1 MSESNLH
8 TVVGLFPVSFDVGN
22 HKPGAQQLQLDLLVN
37 TPRRT
42 LSGTASVTQAINPPL
57 DLQLQVAGEYTFLG
71 LIPPTDARILVTL
84 QGRKAGQGPAA
95 QVVFKAQLV
104 LEQDWQVGVAS
115 YSYEINGQWH
125 SVENVPVKVDAKRIQ
140 EHGNVDQ
147 AARFHQ
153 ATVEAAIA
161 GGDLVQLKRL
171 AGSTAGAAL
180 HSAIEQNKAAAGK
193 PAKSA
198 KA

>member
-1 MSESNLH
+1 MSESTLH
-8 TVVGLFPVSFDVGN
+8 TVVGLFPVSLDVGT

-37 TPRRT
+37 TPRRVLTGAAT
-42 LSGTASVTQAINPPL
+42 LTQAINPPL
-57 DLQLQVAGEYTFLG
+57 DLHVQVAGDYTYLG
-71 LIPPTDARILVTL
+71 LIPPTDARILLTL
-84 QGRKAGQGPAA
+84 QGRKAGQGPTAPII
-95 QVVFKAQLV
+95 FKAQLV
-104 LEQDWQVGVAS
+104 LEPNWQVGVAS
-115 YSYEINGQWH
+115 YSYEVNGQWH
-125 SVENVPVKVDAKRIQ
+125 SVEQVPVKVDAQRIR
-140 EHGNVDQ
+140 ERGHVDQ

-171 AGSTAGAAL
+171 AGDHAGAAL
-180 HSAIEQNKAAAGK
+180 HSAIDQNKAAASK